1 MKESVKSKK
10 KAATR
15 FPPGWDKARVRELI
29 SYYENQSE
37 ADAVSEDE
45 AAFAHATTSM
55 IEVPDR
61 LVPVV
66 RELLSKSG

>member
-1 MKESVKSKK
+1 MRKSVRSKK
-10 KAATR
+10 KAASR
-15 FPPGWDKARVRELI
+15 FPPGWDETRVRELI

-37 ADAVSEDE
+37 ADAVAEDE

-61 LVPVV
+61 LVPII
-66 RELLSKSG
+66 RELLSRSG